1 MKQIVRYLFAVMLL
15 VVGVEASAQNLKE
28 RGCVREGNELFN
40 AKDYK
45 KSIECYEEALT
56 HDPNSFEAKFNLASA
71 LYQDER
77 YKDSEDTL
85 LHLMGS
91 SSRTEKERGEVAYN
105 LGNAQFAQKK
115 YKEALMSYRTAMRCN
130 PNDEDA
136 KFNYAY
142 TKLKLQQQQQQQ
154 QEQDKQEQEQQQDQQ
169 QEQQD
174 QSNGGDDKQN
184 DESKEN
190 NQDQNQGQ
198 QGGGQD
204 KQDEN
209 KQDEKKNDPKQNN
222 GDDKEDKN
230 QDNNKNEEQDKNNN
244 DNKNG
249 QDKEGQQPQNQDG
262 QNNPQQGGQ
271 RPQSGMS
278 PEQQEALLQAVQAE
292 EDKTQDKL
300 EKKKGAVLV
309 FGGKNW

>member
-28 RGCVREGNELFN
+28 RGCVREGNEFFN

-85 LHLMGS
+85 LQLMGS

-154 QEQDKQEQEQQQDQQ
+154 QEQDKQEQQQDQQ
-169 QEQQD
+169 QQQQD

-184 DESKEN
+184 YENKEN
-190 NQDQNQGQ
+190 NQDQNQDQ

-204 KQDEN
+204 KQDD
-209 KQDEKKNDPKQNN
+209 QKNDPKQSN

-230 QDNNKNEEQDKNNN
+230 QDNNKNEKQDKNNN

-249 QDKEGQQPQNQDG
+249 QDNEGQQPQNQDG
-262 QNNPQQGGQ
+262 QSNPQQGGQ